1 MDNLPKIEPDK
12 RAIISGRTG
21 SGKSTLACWLLSRSL
36 QHWLIL
42 NPKWTGAYKNLPES
56 KVLEGFKESDVIKSL
71 EQNRYTVLNFPGSQA
86 NAEYMDSVIDYIHGS
101 FENIGLCADELY
113 TLHTGGKA
121 GAGLT
126 GWLTRGRELKQS
138 FIGLTQRPAW
148 ISRFAY
154 SEADYI
160 VGMDLALADDRK
172 RLYEASGNEHFLSR
186 IPPRRWLWYDVSRD
200 TIARYAPV
208 PPLAKP

>member
-1 MDNLPKIEPDK
+1 MIILPEIKPDK

-21 SGKSTLACWLLSRSL
+21 SGKSTLACWLLSRSN

-42 NPKWTGAYKNLPES
+42 NPKWTKAYQALPES
-56 KVLEGFKESDVIKSL
+56 EVFEGFKESDIMRSL
-71 EQNRYTVLNFPGSQA
+71 GKNRYTIINFPGSQA
-86 NAEYMDSVIDYIHGS
+86 NAEYMDGVVDYIHNC
-101 FENIGLCADELY
+101 FENIGLCADELF

-121 GAGLT
+121 GPGVT

-138 FIGLTQRPAW
+138 FVGLTQRPAW

-160 VGMDLALADDRK
+160 VGMDLVLADDRK
-172 RLYEASGNEHFLSR
+172 RLFEASGNPHFLQR
-186 IPPRRWLWYDVSRD
+186 IPPRRWLWYDVGMD
-200 TIARYAPV
+200 TIEKYGPV
-208 PPLAKP
+208 PPIV